1 MAFKELKKG
10 TTNKDVA
17 NQSNIP
23 GSTLA
28 TWKKTKKNCLK
39 IFKIW
44 HWNKKAKEFAKT
56 FN

>member
-1 MAFKELKKG
+1 MKDFEVNQKVKYKAFKELKKG

-28 TWKKTKKNCLK
+28 T
-39 IFKIW
+39 
-44 HWNKKAKEFAKT
+44 
-56 FN
+56 